1 MKVCSSGLG
10 GDHDKHADD
19 PQFTCF
25 YFIEMALCWALK
37 METYQN
43 PGETS
48 EAIMDKVYRSW
59 IFKWYRNPKALVAWM
74 KTTFWRV
81 SDSDRDRENYEMVF
95 GQDTRPLLEKFI
107 DYLKTTDGREPVEL
121 GECVLETLLRRR
133 TVRIANIYFLCWLF
147 VIRLS
152 IDTDWLRLIQKLK
165 PHQIRKRNG
174 TLRVEMRHYTTAPP
188 TRQYWPRKS
197 QWSQKSKSKCS
208 ETLQLVFWFR
218 SWCVSSGKGLTWRN
232 CEIWTIWRLD
242 TDWLRLWFR
251 SWN

>member
-1 MKVCSSGLG
+1 
-10 GDHDKHADD
+10 
-19 PQFTCF
+19 
-25 YFIEMALCWALK
+25 

-188 TRQYWPRKS
+188 LQGSTGREKVSEVKKAKANALKRSSSSSDSEVDASVPEKVSPEEIVKS
-197 QWSQKSKSKCS
+197 EPS
-208 ETLQLVFWFR
+208 EDSTPTDSDSDSEVEIKYYLNILSLSLPYHFRHPHLLSHYTL
-218 SWCVSSGKGLTWRN
+218 
-232 CEIWTIWRLD
+232 
-242 TDWLRLWFR
+242 
-251 SWN
+251 